1 MTKSSNVRADFVQ
14 PIAVLT
20 LICLVCAALLAYLNS
35 VTKPIIDETDARVA
49 EESRKEVLEEADGFA
64 PIEIALPDE
73 FDDGTVNYVTEVYE
87 ATNGVG
93 YVFMVTGDGYG
104 GKGTMNLAVSLDETG
119 AIIKTMTISHEETPG
134 MGSKTTLPDF
144 TEQFTG
150 KTNNTLSEVNAITGA
165 TISSGHYFN
174 SMASVFAAYDYIF
187 GKGAAT

>member
-20 LICLVCAALLAYLNS
+20 LICLICAALLAYLNF
-35 VTKPIIDETDARVA
+35 VTKPVIDETDARVA
-49 EESRKEVLEEADGFA
+49 EESRIEVLPEADGFA
-64 PIEIALPDE
+64 LVDSALPDAY
-73 FDDGTVNYVTEVYE
+73 DDGTVNFVTEVYE

-104 GKGTMNLAVSLDETG
+104 GKGTMSLAVSLDGNG
-119 AIIKTMTISHEETPG
+119 AILQTMTISHEETPG
-134 MGSKTTLPDF
+134 MGSNTTLPDF

-150 KTNNTLSEVNAITGA
+150 KTADTLDGVDAVTGA

-174 SMASVFAAYDYIF
+174 SRRSVFAAYDYIF
-187 GKGAAT
+187 GKGAAA

>member
-64 PIEIALPDE
+64 LIDAALPDV

-87 ATNGVG
+87 ATNGAG

-104 GKGTMNLAVSLDETG
+104 GKGTMSLAVSLDGNG
-119 AIIKTMTISHEETPG
+119 AIIRTKTISHEETPG

-144 TEQFTG
+144 TDQFTG
-150 KTNNTLSEVNAITGA
+150 KTAETAGEVDAVTGA

-174 SMASVFAAYDYIF
+174 SIASVFAAYDYIF
-187 GKGAAT
+187 GKEAAA

>member
-1 MTKSSNVRADFVQ
+1 MTRSSNVRADFVQ

-20 LICLVCAALLAYLNS
+20 LICLICAALLAYLNS

-49 EESRKEVLEEADGFA
+49 EESRKTVLPEADGFV
-64 PIEIALPDE
+64 PVDVVLPE
-73 FDDGTVNYVTEVYE
+73 VFDDGTVNYVTGVFE

-104 GKGTMNLAVSLDETG
+104 GKGTMNLAVSLDGNG
-119 AIIKTMTISHEETPG
+119 AILQTMTISHEETPG

-144 TEQFTG
+144 TEQFAG
-150 KTNNTLSEVNAITGA
+150 KTTNTLSEADAVTGA

-174 SMASVFAAYDYIF
+174 SIRSVFAAYDYIF
-187 GKGAAT
+187 GKGAAA

>member
-35 VTKPIIDETDARVA
+35 VTKPVIDETDAYEA
-49 EESRKEVLEEADGFA
+49 EKSRMEVLEEAEGFA
-64 PIEIALPDE
+64 LLDAVLPE
-73 FDDGTVNYVTEVYE
+73 LFDDGTVNYVTEVYE
-87 ATNGVG
+87 ATNGAG

-104 GKGTMNLAVSLDETG
+104 GKGTMNLAVSLDGDG

-144 TEQFTG
+144 TEQFSG
-150 KTNNTLSEVNAITGA
+150 KNSDTLGEVDAITGA

-174 SMASVFAAYDYIF
+174 SIASVFAAYDYIF
-187 GKGAAT
+187 GKGAAA

>member
-49 EESRKEVLEEADGFA
+49 EESRMEVLEAADGFA
-64 PIEIALPDE
+64 PINITLPAV
-73 FDDGTVNYVTEVYE
+73 FDDGTVNFVTEVYE

-104 GKGTMNLAVSLDETG
+104 GKGTMNLAVSLDGNG

-134 MGSKTTLPDF
+134 MGSKTADEEF
-144 TEQFTG
+144 RNQFTG
-150 KTNNTLSEVNAITGA
+150 KTADTLSEVDAVTGA

-174 SMASVFAAYDYIF
+174 SIASVFAAYDYIF
-187 GKGAAT
+187 GKGAAA